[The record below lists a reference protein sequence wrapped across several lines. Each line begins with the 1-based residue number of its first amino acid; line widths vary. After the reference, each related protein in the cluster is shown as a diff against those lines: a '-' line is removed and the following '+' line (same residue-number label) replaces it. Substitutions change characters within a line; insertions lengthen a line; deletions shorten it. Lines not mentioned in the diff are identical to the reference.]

1 MLCSRTWANLPVV
14 RARVGS
20 TLLLIAG
27 KCFALIFS
35 KHLFLCLGQLMTS
48 QLIYRMKRELSRG
61 SLTVHALI
69 SLFSHP
75 QFCYISSE
83 KQVLP
88 AGKRH

>member
-1 MLCSRTWANLPVV
+1 MWGNLPVV

-27 KCFALIFS
+27 KFFALIFS
-35 KHLFLCLGQLMTS
+35 RHLFLCLGQLIIS
-48 QLIYRMKRELSRG
+48 QLIYLMKRELSRG
-61 SLTVHALI
+61 SFTVHELI

-83 KQVLP
+83 KQVLH

>member
-1 MLCSRTWANLPVV
+1 
-14 RARVGS
+14 
-20 TLLLIAG
+20 
-27 KCFALIFS
+27 
-35 KHLFLCLGQLMTS
+35 MTS